1 MSCSR
6 HVVRKTGQENTTRN
20 GNGFS
25 HGSKEMTSLSPGTV
39 LVWKI
44 AAYEALR
51 LSAENIEKEHIFIG
65 IMSLEKMLKK
75 GSFAGSQETFPKVE
89 REWNALSGYLD
100 ITGHDPVVLRRLMR
114 RALGKGTSSPARKS
128 IHRSLECRQYFESA
142 ARFAGDT
149 TLTSNDLF
157 SAIMDKPGEM
167 ITFVLK
173 EGRQYSAAM
182 RETDIMLP
190 SEKSLNEIGG
200 TTEMHFDIRD
210 ILSRDISRLAD
221 SLIEWSLDSQEYH
234 KVLAALNRK
243 GTSLALLFLDDNDLP
258 GLLSALRMLVPWSG
272 KFKNELI
279 KCIRELEN
287 TSGKNLS
294 EDPQN
299 RIRDLLRRI
308 EDQDVEDLK
317 DRMDPEPSK
326 PQKEG

>member
-1 MSCSR
+1 
-6 HVVRKTGQENTTRN
+6 
-20 GNGFS
+20 
-25 HGSKEMTSLSPGTV
+25 MTSLSPGTV

-75 GSFAGSQETFPKVE
+75 GSFAGSKETFPKVE
-89 REWNALSGYLD
+89 KEWNALSGYLD

-114 RALGKGTSSPARKS
+114 RALGKGTSSPARKG
-128 IHRSLECRQYFESA
+128 IHRSLECRQYFDSA

-149 TLTSNDLF
+149 AVTSNDLF

-210 ILSRDISRLAD
+210 ILFRDISRLAD
-221 SLIEWSLDSQEYH
+221 SLTEWSLDSQEYH

-258 GLLSALRMLVPWSG
+258 GLLSILRMLVPWSG
-272 KFKNELI
+272 KFIHELSL
-279 KCIRELEN
+279 CIHELEG
-287 TSGKNLS
+287 TVGKTPS
-294 EDPQN
+294 EDMQN
-299 RIRDLLRRI
+299 RIRDLLHRNR
-308 EDQDVEDLK
+308 EQDEKEIK
-317 DRMDPEPSK
+317 DRMDPEVNK
-326 PQKEG
+326 NKKED